1 MVVVCPKGITMAR
14 QVGAEYVPAMVRFSS
29 VGLRY
34 APPGES
40 RESGA
45 GRDVL
50 SDISFELPAGSFHW
64 LLGPSG
70 AGKSSLLRLMHLAL
84 RPTRG
89 EVVVLNQAVS
99 HARRRHLPGL
109 RRRIGV
115 VHQDFRLLP
124 HLSAFDN
131 IALPLR
137 IAGRA
142 EAVLRADVTEMLR
155 WVGLVALADAL
166 PPQLSGGEQQR
177 IALARAVVVRPA
189 LLVADEP
196 TGNLDAVQA
205 RRVLS
210 LLREM
215 HRMGTTVVVATHSET
230 LVQSYPGAALRLAD
244 GRLVG

>member
-1 MVVVCPKGITMAR
+1 
-14 QVGAEYVPAMVRFSS
+14 MVRFTS

-34 APPGES
+34 APPGGPGDL
-40 RESGA
+40 GA

-70 AGKSSLLRLMHLAL
+70 AGKSSLLRLMQLAL

-89 EVVVLNQAVS
+89 EITILDRAINRV
-99 HARRRHLPGL
+99 RRRQLPAL

-124 HLSAFDN
+124 HISAFDN

-142 EAVLRADVTEMLR
+142 EAAIQADVTEMLR
-155 WVGLVALADAL
+155 WVGLVRMAEAR
-166 PPQLSGGEQQR
+166 PPELSGGEQQR

-210 LLREM
+210 LLQEM
-215 HRMGTTVVVATHSET
+215 HRMGTTVVVATHSES
-230 LVQSYPGAALRLAD
+230 LVKAYPGPALRLAD
-244 GRLVG
+244 GRLEG